1 MRMTTDDEVY
11 AVDDVFLG
19 PPRGSLPFR
28 VRYRAY
34 AIGAAL
40 YILILALEIWTGVI
54 GAWNAVYGLLV
65 TIGLTTAVM
74 EHISHERTVKAA
86 AATFLHEVAAP
97 RGRKKGRGHT
107 TLTLAG
113 VRRRARQNNS

>member
-1 MRMTTDDEVY
+1 MTTDDEVY

-34 AIGAAL
+34 AIGSAL
-40 YILILALEIWTGVI
+40 YIVILALEIWTGLI
-54 GAWNAVYGLLV
+54 GFWNAVYGLLV
-65 TIGLTTAVM
+65 TVGLTTAVM
-74 EHISHERTVKAA
+74 EHIDHEHTIKAA
-86 AATFLHEVAAP
+86 TLTFLHEVAAP

-107 TLTLAG
+107 TLTLAS
-113 VRRRARQNNS
+113 VRHRARHDNS